1 MSLLDKV
8 NADIKTAMLAKEKEK
23 LEAIR
28 AIKTAILVALT
39 EKGASDTLSEE
50 TEVKLLQKQVKQRRE
65 TADIYTQQN
74 RADLAAKEI
83 FEADIIEAYL
93 PKQMTAEEI
102 EAVLKTIITQVGA
115 KAPSDMGKVM
125 GVASKQLA
133 GKADGRIISET
144 VKRLLAQ

>member
-1 MSLLDKV
+1 MSLLEKV

-28 AIKTAILVALT
+28 AIKSAILVALT

-50 TEVKLLQKQVKQRRE
+50 AEVRLLQKQVKQRRE
-65 TADIYTQQN
+65 TADIYKQQN
-74 RADLAAKEI
+74 REDLAGKEI
-83 FEADIIEAYL
+83 LEADIIEAYL

-102 EAVLKTIITQVGA
+102 EAVLKTIIEQVSA
-115 KAPSDMGKVM
+115 KTPSDMGKVM

>member
-102 EAVLKTIITQVGA
+102 EAVLKTIIAQVGA

>member
-8 NADIKTAMLAKEKEK
+8 NADIKTAMLAKEKGK

-28 AIKTAILVALT
+28 SIKSAILVALT

-50 TEVKLLQKQVKQRRE
+50 AEVRLLQKQVKQRRE
-65 TADIYTQQN
+65 TADIYNQQN
-74 RADLAAKEI
+74 RKDLADKET

-93 PKQMTAEEI
+93 PKQMSADEI
-102 EAVLKTIITQVGA
+102 EAVLKVIIDQVGA
-115 KAPSDMGKVM
+115 KTPSDMGKVM

-144 VKRLLAQ
+144 VKRLLA

>member
-65 TADIYTQQN
+65 TADIYNQQN